1 VSAYHTW
8 HLAPVVVAHHPIRV
22 ASKPGALAHGGQDIP
37 SQMLADWVATEAGP
51 RALHLGG
58 GTGLVSAVA
67 ALAGGAQQVWC
78 ADRSVVGAEAA
89 RRTLVAN
96 GLVLGDTAQVAHA
109 HGSAAFA
116 EPPVVDT
123 ATIRIPTD
131 KLAMHQLLWDA
142 WQRLAVGGRCAVA
155 GANDEGAKS
164 AARALEAL
172 AGSVRVVSQY
182 GGCRLVVAT
191 KTPASDVVPPAFQSP
206 FLDPAVMHALPVVTG
221 HTTVS
226 LFTRPGVISWEHL
239 DEATRILLDTMVVHP
254 GESVLDVGCGAGALG
269 LTAVAAYGARRALL
283 LDADADAVRC
293 TARAIA
299 EGELQAAEVRAS
311 DIAEAAGDERF
322 DVVLTNPPFH
332 VGKATALDLPRQFMA
347 DAWATLVPGGRLYLV
362 ANRTLPYERV
372 LAEWFGTVRTVHDGR
387 RFKVLSANR

>member
-1 VSAYHTW
+1 MSAYHTW
-8 HLAPVVVAHHPIRV
+8 HLAPVVVAHQPLRI
-22 ASKPGALAHGGQDIP
+22 ASKPGALAHGRQDIP
-37 SQMLADWVATEAGP
+37 SQMLADWVATETGL

-67 ALAGGAQQVWC
+67 ALVGGARHVWC

-89 RRTLVAN
+89 RRTLEAN
-96 GLVLGDTAQVAHA
+96 GFVLGETAHVAHA

-116 EPPVVDT
+116 ELPAVDT
-123 ATIRIPTD
+123 VTIRIPTD
-131 KLAMHQLLWDA
+131 KVAMHQLLWDA

-172 AGSVRVVSQY
+172 AGSVQVVSQY

-191 KTPASDVVPPAFQSP
+191 KTQACDAAPAVLASP
-206 FLDPAVMHALPVVTG
+206 FLDPDAMHELPVVTG
-221 HTTVS
+221 YTTVS
-226 LFTRPGVISWEHL
+226 LFTRPGVFSWAHV
-239 DEATRILLDTMVVHP
+239 DEATRILLDVMTVRP
-254 GESVLDVGCGAGALG
+254 GESVLDLGCGAGALG
-269 LTAVAAYGARRALL
+269 LTALAVHGAGRALL
-283 LDADADAVRC
+283 LDADAEAVRC

-299 EGELQAAEVRAS
+299 AGGYHAAEVRAS

-347 DAWATLVPGGRLYLV
+347 DAWAQLVPGGRLYLV

-372 LAEWFGTVRTVHDGR
+372 LTEWFGTVRTVHDGR
-387 RFKVLSANR
+387 RFKVLSAIR

>member
-1 VSAYHTW
+1 MSAYHTW
-8 HLAPVVVAHHPIRV
+8 HLAPVVVASQQLRV
-22 ASKPGALAHGGQDIP
+22 ASKPGALAHGSQDIP
-37 SQMLADWVATEAGP
+37 SQMLAEWVATETGP

-67 ALAGGAQQVWC
+67 AVVGGARHLWC

-89 RRTLVAN
+89 RRTVAAN
-96 GLVLGDTAQVAHA
+96 GLILGETAHVAHA

-226 LFTRPGVISWEHL
+226 LFTRPGVFSWEHL

-299 EGELQAAEVRAS
+299 EGGLQAAEVRAS

-387 RFKVLSANR
+387 RFKVLSAIR